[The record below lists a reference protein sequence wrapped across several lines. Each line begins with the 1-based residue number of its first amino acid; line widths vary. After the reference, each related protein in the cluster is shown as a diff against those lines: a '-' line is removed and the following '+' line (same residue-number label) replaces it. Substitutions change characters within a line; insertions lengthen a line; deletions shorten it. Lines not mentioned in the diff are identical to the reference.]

1 MLDPWDCAIGN
12 VRIDLDLRR
21 RRNGN
26 GNFDGGNAGNVNI
39 VRNVDIIRNV
49 SDVGA
54 VDNVRH
60 AGNLGIVGNVWFR
73 LEQRCLIVDANV
85 NVTHN
90 TGRRRSD
97 RTSVGIDRDR
107 QSWGQLPGSGTDA
120 ERISLCEYRG
130 AKCVGTKHTRG
141 YIPTRCFIY
150 DDERLPVPNHRTH
163 RNVGRLLK

>member
-1 MLDPWDCAIGN
+1 MLDHWDCAIGN

-26 GNFDGGNAGNVNI
+26 GNFDGGSARNVNI
-39 VRNVDIIRNV
+39 VGNV
-49 SDVGA
+49 SHIRA

-60 AGNLGIVGNVWFR
+60 AGNLGIVGNVRFR
-73 LEQRCLIVDANV
+73 HEQYCFIVDANV

-90 TGRRRSD
+90 AGRRRSD
-97 RTSVGIDRDR
+97 RTSVGIYRDR

-120 ERISLCEYRG
+120 ERIPLCEYR
-130 AKCVGTKHTRG
+130 VGTKPTHG

-150 DDERLPVPNHRTH
+150 DNERLPLPNHRTR